1 MSDVIQPMSMRPQ
14 MIALNPFGDHLKI
27 EDDLI
32 LRPVTEEPFEKL
44 AVNPLGGKLQIEYP
58 NASTGYESDGFQY
71 RRFYISQVVIIPSLV
86 MMVVFS
92 LLLLYVILRHLRGVL
107 KLYLSVIYYALS
119 ILFFASQIIWMIFSD
134 MVRAVLDLTYSTRSY
149 VQHSVI

>member
-1 MSDVIQPMSMRPQ
+1 MEELKPMTDVFQAIQPMSIIRPP
-14 MIALNPFGDHLKI
+14 MIALNPFDN
-27 EDDLI
+27 DLEI
-32 LRPVTEEPFEKL
+32 PRPLTEVPMEKM
-44 AVNPLGGKLQIEYP
+44 AINPLAENLQIELS
-58 NASTGYESDGFQY
+58 NASTGYNGSDGGFQY

-86 MMVVFS
+86 MMVLFS

-134 MVRAVLDLTYSTRSY
+134 MVRA
-149 VQHSVI
+149 